1 MNASILDI
9 IYTLHTNILQ
19 VHVVFETKSLCA
31 YNVTSYNSLGLLN
44 PQIQGKILSMPENNI
59 DNILNHLLPI
69 ITHAACMLTAK
80 QNVYN
85 AVQKRKTVLTE
96 Q

>member
-1 MNASILDI
+1 M
-9 IYTLHTNILQ
+9 
-19 VHVVFETKSLCA
+19 
-31 YNVTSYNSLGLLN
+31 
-44 PQIQGKILSMPENNI
+44 SMPENNI

-69 ITHAACMLTAK
+69 ITHAACVLTAK